1 MSDEFRPIHC
11 SSQVFFF
18 ASEVENG
25 LQKTAQKIRKLNSGA
40 RNFEHIEHGSTRRR
54 LSLDEENAAPDNPNS
69 VKLTF
74 IGQGGHLGS
83 FVKTELL

>member
-1 MSDEFRPIHC
+1 M
-11 SSQVFFF
+11 
-18 ASEVENG
+18 
-25 LQKTAQKIRKLNSGA
+25 KK
-40 RNFEHIEHGSTRRR
+40 
-54 LSLDEENAAPDNPNS
+54 NAAPDNPNS